1 MKREASKAS
10 LRRPL
15 WNQIQ
20 TPTDLFDF
28 CQENIRGIETYY
40 VTDNEVN
47 KAYEAYLKERFS
59 KSNTVKGTK
68 KFHSFK
74 NSGRHLVCKQT
85 SFDEEVYIHKS
96 KA

>member
-1 MKREASKAS
+1 MAFFATSNGKGPYDGIGGTIKREASKAS

-40 VTDNEVN
+40 VTDMR
-47 KAYEAYLKERFS
+47 L
-59 KSNTVKGTK
+59 TK
-68 KFHSFK
+68 PM
-74 NSGRHLVCKQT
+74 RP
-85 SFDEEVYIHKS
+85 I
-96 KA
+96 